1 MGINSRGKNVNVQDL
16 RRSRTMWKLCFSQHV
31 NTSEDLREDRETK
44 LWFFTK
50 EYLEIENLCKNLNNL
65 NMKRF

>member
-1 MGINSRGKNVNVQDL
+1 
-16 RRSRTMWKLCFSQHV
+16 MWKLCFSQHV